1 MRAILG
7 EYGKVIVCA
16 IVILSIFGYCF
27 TLKSGSVAASLPSP
41 TVTVKSD
48 DSFNLVDDVSKRA
61 YPTITV
67 PKADCKLKIKR
78 TYNLLN
84 QNTVHVSATNAD
96 GNALSYSITRIE
108 FPDGTVKEKEAAES
122 SAYSVSLSLRCTLLI
137 SSFSAFFTVCV
148 SVLMSEVASSFFSE
162 QPPAQSD
169 KASDSTHTADMSL
182 FLFTWV
188 FSSF

>member
-84 QNTVHVSATNAD
+84 QNTVHVSATNVD
-96 GNALSYSITRIE
+96 GNALSYSKTRIE
-108 FPDGTVKEKEAAES
+108 FPDGTV
-122 SAYSVSLSLRCTLLI
+122 
-137 SSFSAFFTVCV
+137 
-148 SVLMSEVASSFFSE
+148 
-162 QPPAQSD
+162 
-169 KASDSTHTADMSL
+169 
-182 FLFTWV
+182 
-188 FSSF
+188 

>member
-16 IVILSIFGYCF
+16 IVILSVFGYCF

-96 GNALSYSITRIE
+96 GNALSYSVTRIE

-122 SAYSVSLSLRCTLLI
+122 SAYSVSSNTTGTMKVTYMTKETYNGRELKTEK
-137 SSFSAFFTVCV
+137 TV
-148 SVLMSEVASSFFSE
+148 
-162 QPPAQSD
+162 Q
-169 KASDSTHTADMSL
+169 
-182 FLFTWV
+182 FLFD
-188 FSSF
+188 